1 MEGRV
6 NNFSKGPYIDM
17 KVGNPR
23 PQNSIVTYPK
33 AVKASAGEVCPVA
46 RQEGTVPEDGQ
57 MTIPVL

>member
-1 MEGRV
+1 
-6 NNFSKGPYIDM
+6 M

-46 RQEGTVPEDGQ
+46 RQEGTVPEDGP